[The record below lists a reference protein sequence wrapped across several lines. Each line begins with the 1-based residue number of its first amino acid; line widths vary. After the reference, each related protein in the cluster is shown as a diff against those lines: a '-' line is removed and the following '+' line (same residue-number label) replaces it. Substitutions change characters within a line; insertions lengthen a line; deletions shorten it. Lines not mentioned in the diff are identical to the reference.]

1 MAMGRAGTKPAN
13 TCNLNHV
20 PTLGSDELI
29 LAQIELLTSII
40 TGISLPKD
48 FVSDM
53 LSSLSN

>member
-1 MAMGRAGTKPAN
+1 MGRAGTKPAN